1 MSEAIM
7 NFSQLSSLLIAPPF
21 ISHLEG
27 RALLVVY
34 DKMITYSGGVLTPSE
49 FS

>member
-7 NFSQLSSLLIAPPF
+7 NFSQLSNLLIAPPF

-34 DKMITYSGGVLTPSE
+34 DKMITYGAVALIKK
-49 FS
+49 

>member
-1 MSEAIM
+1 LDFVPDYWI
-7 NFSQLSSLLIAPPF
+7 NLLSPDMLKEDDF
-21 ISHLEG
+21 
-27 RALLVVY
+27 